1 MEKIVSKEIL
11 HKKIKEHKKKGKT
24 ISLVPTMGNLHD
36 GHIFIVKKA
45 REESDI
51 VIVSIFVNPIQFG
64 KGEDYKI
71 YPRTIDKDLD
81 KLKNIC
87 DYVFVPKEEDV
98 YEKSS
103 KDINVAEDNIAKTLC
118 GKFRKT
124 HFKGVLKIVLK
135 LFNICIPDF
144 AYFGL
149 KDYQQYFLIKKMTKE
164 FNLNI
169 DIKPVSIY
177 RDKDGLATSSR
188 NSYLDKEQRKK
199 ALKISES
206 LNLIKDKIKS
216 SNEKSAEKL
225 KKIVLSKLIPNLDVQ
240 YIEAVN
246 KTNFEKTKT
255 VDSNTLFLISCFCD
269 NVRLI
274 DNLEV

>member
-11 HKKIKEHKKKGKT
+11 HKKIKEHKKEGKT
-24 ISLVPTMGNLHD
+24 VSLVPTMGNLHD
-36 GHIFIVKKA
+36 GHIYIVKKA
-45 REESDI
+45 KEESD
-51 VIVSIFVNPIQFG
+51 VVVVSIFVNPIQFG
-64 KGEDYKI
+64 KGEDYQV
-71 YPRTIDKDLD
+71 YPRTLDQDLE
-81 KLKNIC
+81 KLKGIC

-98 YEKSS
+98 YEKNLN
-103 KDINVAEDNIAKTLC
+103 DISIVEENVAKTLC

-135 LFNICIPDF
+135 LFNICMPHF

-149 KDYQQYFLIKKMTKE
+149 KDFQQYFLIKKMIKE

-169 DIKPVSIY
+169 DIRPIPIY

-188 NSYLDKEQRKK
+188 NSYLDKEQRKR

-206 LNLIKDKIKS
+206 LNLIKNEIKNN
-216 SNEKSAEKL
+216 NEKSVEKL
-225 KKIVLSKLIPNLDVQ
+225 RKLALSKLVPSLDVQ

-246 KTNFEKTKT
+246 KNNFEKTKN
-255 VDSNTLFLISCFCD
+255 VSPDTLFLISCFCD

-274 DNLEV
+274 DNLEL